1 MRKSVI
7 AIIVIVLVV
16 LYMSVFV
23 VKEGERGI
31 TLRFGKV
38 LRDDENKPLVYAP
51 GLHFKIPFIESV
63 KMLDARIQT
72 MDNQADRFVT
82 KEKKD
87 LIVDSYIKWRIS
99 DFSRYY
105 LATGGGDVSQ
115 AEVLLK
121 RKFSD
126 RLRSEIG
133 RLDVKDIVTDSRGRL
148 TLEVR
153 DALNSGS
160 AGTEDEVSTPAADDA
175 IAKAAERVEA
185 ETNGKVQVINPNSMA
200 ALGIEVVD
208 VRIKQINL
216 PAEVSEAIYNRMR
229 AEREAVARRH
239 RSQGQEEAEK
249 LRATADYEVT
259 KTLAEAERQGRIL
272 QIILTMPRPDD
283 FPTVGGVS
291 GTVTVN
297 LGNLPASAGKETLV
311 VPVEAV
317 FNPDNRPKNEPIV
330 WVVKGDNAHRF
341 LEERKVT
348 VGEVTAQGVTIT
360 DGLHAGEQVV
370 AAGVSEL
377 HAGQPVRIW
386 TRERGL

>member
-7 AIIVIVLVV
+7 AVIIIVLVV
-16 LYMSVFV
+16 LYTSIFV

-31 TLRFGKV
+31 ILQFSKV
-38 LRDDENKPLVYAP
+38 VRDNDNKPKVYEP
-51 GLHFKIPFIESV
+51 GLHFKMPFIESV
-63 KMLDARIQT
+63 KKLDARIQT

-105 LATGGGDVSQ
+105 LATGGGDLSQ

-148 TLEVR
+148 TSEVR
-153 DALNSGS
+153 EALNSGS
-160 AGTEDEVSTPAADDA
+160 AGTEDEVETPAADDA
-175 IAKAAERVEA
+175 IASAAKRVTE
-185 ETNGKVQVINPNSMA
+185 ETNGKVPVINPNSMA

-249 LRATADYEVT
+249 LRAAADYEVT
-259 KTLAEAERQGRIL
+259 RTLAEAERQARIL
-272 QIILTMPRPDD
+272 RGEGDAEAAKLFADAFSQDPDFYAFIRSLRAYENSFKSNQDVMVLSPDSD
-283 FPTVGGVS
+283 FFRYMKT
-291 GTVTVN
+291 
-297 LGNLPASAGKETLV
+297 PANSA
-311 VPVEAV
+311 
-317 FNPDNRPKNEPIV
+317 R
-330 WVVKGDNAHRF
+330 
-341 LEERKVT
+341 
-348 VGEVTAQGVTIT
+348 
-360 DGLHAGEQVV
+360 
-370 AAGVSEL
+370 
-377 HAGQPVRIW
+377 
-386 TRERGL
+386 

>member
-7 AIIVIVLVV
+7 AVIIIVLVV
-16 LYMSVFV
+16 LYTSIFV

-31 TLRFGKV
+31 ILQFSKV
-38 LRDDENKPLVYAP
+38 VRDNDNKPKVYEP
-51 GLHFKIPFIESV
+51 GLHFKLPFIESV
-63 KMLDARIQT
+63 KTLDARIQT

-105 LATGGGDVSQ
+105 LATGGGDLSQ

-148 TLEVR
+148 TSEVR
-153 DALNSGS
+153 EALNSGS
-160 AGTEDEVSTPAADDA
+160 AGTEDEVETPAADDA
-175 IAKAAERVEA
+175 IASAAKRVTE
-185 ETNGKVQVINPNSMA
+185 ETNGKVPVINPNSMA

-216 PAEVSEAIYNRMR
+216 PAEVSEAIFNRMR

-249 LRATADYEVT
+249 LRAAADYEVT
-259 KTLAEAERQGRIL
+259 RTLAEAERQARIL
-272 QIILTMPRPDD
+272 RGEGDAEAAKLFADAFSQDPDFYAFIRSLRAYENSFNSNQDVMVLSPDTD
-283 FPTVGGVS
+283 FFRYMKT
-291 GTVTVN
+291 
-297 LGNLPASAGKETLV
+297 PANSA
-311 VPVEAV
+311 
-317 FNPDNRPKNEPIV
+317 R
-330 WVVKGDNAHRF
+330 
-341 LEERKVT
+341 
-348 VGEVTAQGVTIT
+348 
-360 DGLHAGEQVV
+360 
-370 AAGVSEL
+370 
-377 HAGQPVRIW
+377 
-386 TRERGL
+386 

>member
-1 MRKSVI
+1 MRKSLLVI
-7 AIIVIVLVV
+7 LIVVLVA
-16 LYMSVFV
+16 LYASLFV
-23 VKEGERGI
+23 VQEGQRGI
-31 TLRFGKV
+31 VLRFGKV

-51 GLHFKIPFIESV
+51 GLHLKIPFIESV

-133 RLDVKDIVTDSRGRL
+133 RLDIKDIVTDSRGKL
-148 TLEVR
+148 MEDVR
-153 DALNSGS
+153 NALNT
-160 AGTEDEVSTPAADDA
+160 GTVDDAAAPTEADDA
-175 IAKAAERVEA
+175 IASAAARVA
-185 ETNGKVQVINPNSMA
+185 RETSGKQPAVNPNSMA
-200 ALGIEVVD
+200 ALGIQVVD

-216 PAEVSEAIYNRMR
+216 PTEVSDAIYQRMR

-259 KTLAEAERQGRIL
+259 RTLAEAEREGRIIRGEGDAKAAKL
-272 QIILTMPRPDD
+272 FANAFSKDPDFFAFIRSLKAYENSFKGGQDVMVLRPDSD
-283 FPTVGGVS
+283 FFKYMKSPDGG
-291 GTVTVN
+291 
-297 LGNLPASAGKETLV
+297 
-311 VPVEAV
+311 
-317 FNPDNRPKNEPIV
+317 KNA
-330 WVVKGDNAHRF
+330 K
-341 LEERKVT
+341 
-348 VGEVTAQGVTIT
+348 
-360 DGLHAGEQVV
+360 
-370 AAGVSEL
+370 
-377 HAGQPVRIW
+377 
-386 TRERGL
+386 